1 MVMIFC
7 VSQTC
12 FGFACDVANFLPEK
26 DAEMSG
32 TVFVDTND
40 YATFPN
46 FESSEGTTFE
56 VLTRFAPKPS
66 ATRSKTDLAAEK
78 LKQIISPLSPEG
90 EKQELLLWLQDYTS
104 TRFHIETEGIYT
116 RAEGYAKQAE
126 EAIALLVREISDKS
140 RWTHEKFSARLD
152 TSSAT
157 LQAALEDLTRLLESQ
172 SHLVPASFDTLHN
185 LYTAYDVVKT
195 TLDFNN
201 YVSKQS
207 KNVPEVG
214 KTINETMRE
223 TARKL
228 LQVLLAK
235 VQVVKKGLDEGGW
248 IDKLLEGSVPE
259 EGSVQ
264 ATGEVVRG
272 LVDENFL
279 EEWAG
284 LVVESWG
291 ESAQGLSLIKPQQ

>member
-1 MVMIFC
+1 MVLHAI
-7 VSQTC
+7 
-12 FGFACDVANFLPEK
+12 DVADILPEK
-26 DAEMSG
+26 DAEMPG
-32 TVFVDTND
+32 TVLVDTND

-66 ATRSKTDLAAEK
+66 ASRTKADLAAEK
-78 LKQIISPLSPEG
+78 LKQIILPLSPEG
-90 EKQELLLWLQDYTS
+90 ERQELLQWLQDYTS
-104 TRFHIETEGIYT
+104 TRNYTETQGIYT
-116 RAEGYAKQAE
+116 RAEELAKQAE
-126 EAIALLVREISDKS
+126 EAITLLVREISDKS
-140 RWTHEKFSARLD
+140 RWTDEKFSARLD
-152 TSSAT
+152 TSGAT
-157 LQAALEDLTRLLESQ
+157 LQTALEDLTHLVESQ
-172 SHLVPASFDTLHN
+172 KHIVPAFYDTLHN

-195 TLDFNN
+195 TLDVNN

-207 KNVPEVG
+207 KNVPEVV
-214 KTINETMRE
+214 KTINETMGE

-228 LQVLLAK
+228 LQVLLEK

-248 IDKLLEGSVPE
+248 IDKLLEGSLPE
-259 EGSVQ
+259 EGSVK
-264 ATGEVVRG
+264 ATGKVVRG

-291 ESAQGLSLIKPQQ
+291 ESVQGLSLIKTHH